1 MKKSVGYASLAIIDY
16 LNSDQIA
23 VEVVSVTSD
32 TCELSGAWV
41 LKSSEIETLYKII
54 EGRLI
59 LMVHQHPQLIE
70 AVSNYQKYLIKL
82 DDFLAEASS
91 EVNLALDA
99 FEKFKTINDK
109 KYLEYMAVSP
119 AERKKLPKVSK
130 KLLNNPNFF
139 DWPGEIENTKAAEY
153 LESMGKMGNVK
164 GGEVQ
169 LQRAI
174 ALARVLKLFIDKWKN
189 DEIERKN
196 KIYVEEKNSEITILP
211 NVWLSKLNV

>member
-16 LNSDQIA
+16 LNVDQIA
-23 VEVVSVTSD
+23 VEVISVTSD

-41 LKSSEIETLYKII
+41 LKSSEIETLHKII

-59 LMVHQHPQLIE
+59 LTVHEHPKLME
-70 AVSNYQKYLIKL
+70 ALSSYQKFLIQL

-99 FEKFKTINDK
+99 FEKFKNINGQE
-109 KYLEYMAVSP
+109 YLKYMAISP
-119 AERKKLPKVSK
+119 AERKKIPKVTK
-130 KLLNNPNFF
+130 KLLSNPNFF

-153 LESMGKMGNVK
+153 LESMGKMGIVK

-174 ALARVLKLFIDKWKN
+174 ALARVIKLFIDNWKN
-189 DEIERKN
+189 DEVERKN
-196 KIYVEEKNSEITILP
+196 KIYVEEKDSKITILP
-211 NVWLSKLNV
+211 NVWLSKLHA